1 MDFTTNKSAL
11 LSALGTLSKITPTRT
26 TLPVLSSVLI
36 EAKEE
41 GKVTLRST
49 DLELEMIFIIE
60 ANILEEGQVCAPIYK
75 LLEITQNILEEE
87 VSIHVNETNR
97 MRIKNNT
104 GKYVL
109 SCTGTEEFPEK
120 REDNA
125 LTDLPTE
132 FLNETINNVTY
143 SCSKD
148 ELKPQLNGVLLNFA
162 TSSVTAVA
170 TDGHRL
176 VKFIY
181 QQNNPTQTTV
191 IVPQKFLNIIAG
203 GTINTKKAELKVSEN
218 YITIKT
224 TNQTLSTRL
233 ISDKFPDYENVIPK
247 ENTNNSFVV
256 KQTIQGAVKRV
267 SLMSNKTTKQVILN
281 ITANKII
288 VSAEDNETG
297 GSATEEIET
306 EHTGKDI
313 TIGFNSTLL
322 LEILKH
328 QKTEEIE
335 ILTSEPLSAALI
347 KQKEEKDTETTT
359 LLMPIRI

>member
-1 MDFTTNKSAL
+1 MDFTTNKNAL

-60 ANILEEGQVCAPIYK
+60 ANILEDGQVCAPIYK

-87 VSIHVNETNR
+87 VSVHVNETNR

-132 FLNETINNVTY
+132 FLNETISNVTY

-181 QQNNPTQTTV
+181 QQNNR
-191 IVPQKFLNIIAG
+191 K
-203 GTINTKKAELKVSEN
+203 
-218 YITIKT
+218 
-224 TNQTLSTRL
+224 NQT
-233 ISDKFPDYENVIPK
+233 
-247 ENTNNSFVV
+247 
-256 KQTIQGAVKRV
+256 
-267 SLMSNKTTKQVILN
+267 
-281 ITANKII
+281 
-288 VSAEDNETG
+288 
-297 GSATEEIET
+297 
-306 EHTGKDI
+306 
-313 TIGFNSTLL
+313 
-322 LEILKH
+322 
-328 QKTEEIE
+328 
-335 ILTSEPLSAALI
+335 PL
-347 KQKEEKDTETTT
+347 
-359 LLMPIRI
+359 PF